1 MADTPAPKRCA
12 IYTRKSTE
20 EGLDQAFNS
29 LDAQR
34 EACGAFILSQLHEGW
49 TLVDELYEDG
59 GYSGGSMARPGVTA
73 LLADVEAGR
82 VDVIVVYKVD
92 RLTRSLGDFAKM
104 VDILDRAKASF
115 VSVTQ
120 AFNTTTSMGRLTL
133 NVLLSFAQ
141 FEREVTGERIRDK
154 FAASKAKGMFMG
166 GTAPLGYRAHDRGLH
181 IVETEAELVRSIFKR
196 YAALGSVRQLKE
208 LLDAEGHRTRV
219 QLTKG
224 GCSRGGVSFGTGTLY
239 HMLSN
244 RIYRGE
250 VPHKG
255 KWYPGNHEAIIDDA
269 LWSRAADTLASNRH
283 ERREPVPRTG
293 RSLLAGRLFDP
304 EGRPMT
310 TCNAKKDGKIY
321 RYYVTQPKLVC
332 STGPA
337 AVRMSAPDLERAVMQ
352 QLVLLLR
359 NGAELARVVGDR
371 MAAAGLGALLHD
383 AKSAAELLEGER
395 PTAGMVAVWLQRACI
410 GETHLTI
417 TIQLADDIVHT
428 VECYL
433 GKVRRGHD
441 IKLVIADAAVEVGR
455 DEALVALVAEAYALR
470 KLAFAHPE
478 DTIETLAERSGIW
491 IVRFKRL
498 LRLSYLAPDVVRTIL
513 EGRQPASLT
522 VSKLNTLTKLPMCW
536 HAQKALLGVG

>member
-1 MADTPAPKRCA
+1 MPAPKRCA

-34 EACGAFILSQLHEGW
+34 EACGAFILSQRHEGW
-49 TLVDELYEDG
+49 TLVDEVYEDG

-92 RLTRSLGDFAKM
+92 RLTRSLADFAKM

-181 IVETEAELVRSIFKR
+181 IVESEADLVRSIFTR
-196 YAALGSVRQLKE
+196 YAQLGSVRQLKD
-208 LLDAEGHRTRV
+208 LLDAEGHRTRI
-219 QLTKG
+219 QATKDG
-224 GCSRGGVSFGTGTLY
+224 GTRGGVPFGTGTLY
-239 HMLSN
+239 HILHN

-255 KWYPGNHEAIIDDA
+255 KWYAGNHEAIIDDA
-269 LWSRAADTLASNRH
+269 LWSRAAETLANNRH
-283 ERREPVPRTG
+283 ERLERVPRTG
-293 RSLLAGRLFDP
+293 RSVLAGRLFDP

-310 TCNAKKDGKIY
+310 TCNAKKDGKLY
-321 RYYVTQPKLVC
+321 RYYVTQPKLV
-332 STGPA
+332 STSGPA
-337 AVRMSAPDLERAVMQ
+337 AVRMSAPDLERTVVQ
-352 QLVLLLR
+352 QLALVLR
-359 NGAELARVVGDR
+359 NEAELARVVGDR
-371 MAAAGLGALLHD
+371 LDAAALNNLLQD
-383 AKSAAELLEGER
+383 AKAGAEMLASER
-395 PTAGMVAVWLQRACI
+395 PAAGVVGVWLQRACI
-410 GETHLTI
+410 GETRLTI
-417 TIQLADDIVHT
+417 TVQLTNDISHT
-428 VECYL
+428 IECYL
-433 GKVRRGHD
+433 GKVRRGYD
-441 IKLVIADAAVEVGR
+441 VKLVIADAAVEVAR
-455 DEALVALVAEAYALR
+455 DEVLVALVAEAHALR
-470 KLAFAHPE
+470 HLAIAHPE
-478 DTIETLAERSGIW
+478 DTVEQLAERSGIW

-498 LRLSYLAPDVVRTIL
+498 LRL
-513 EGRQPASLT
+513 
-522 VSKLNTLTKLPMCW
+522 
-536 HAQKALLGVG
+536 

>member
-1 MADTPAPKRCA
+1 MADTPATKRCA

-34 EACGAFILSQLHEGW
+34 EACGAFILSQRHEGW
-49 TLVDELYEDG
+49 TLVDEVYEDG

-92 RLTRSLGDFAKM
+92 RLTRSLADFAKM
-104 VDILDRAKASF
+104 VDILDKAKASF

-181 IVETEAELVRSIFKR
+181 IVEIEAELVRAIFTR
-196 YAALGSVRQLKE
+196 YAVLGSVRQLKA
-208 LLDAEGHRTRV
+208 LLDAEGQTTRV
-219 QLTKG
+219 QVTKDG
-224 GCSRGGVSFGTGTLY
+224 GRRGGVPFGTGTLY
-239 HMLSN
+239 HMLNN

-255 KWYPGNHEAIIDDA
+255 KWYTGNHEAIIDDA
-269 LWSRAADTLASNRH
+269 LWSRAAETLTTNRH
-283 ERREPVPRTG
+283 ERRERVPRKG
-293 RSLLAGRLFDP
+293 HSLLAGRLFDP

-310 TCNAKKDGKIY
+310 TCIAKKDGKHY
-321 RYYVTQPKLVC
+321 RYYVTQPKLVTA
-332 STGPA
+332 TGPA
-337 AVRMSAPDLERAVMQ
+337 AVRMAAPDLERAVVQ
-352 QLVLLLR
+352 QLIVLLG
-359 NGAELARVVGDR
+359 NGAALARVVGDR
-371 MAAAGLGALLHD
+371 LDAAALNNLLQE
-383 AKSAAELLEGER
+383 AKAAAEMLATDQ
-395 PTAGMVAVWLQRACI
+395 PAAGVVSMWLQRACI
-410 GETHLTI
+410 GETRLTM
-417 TIQLADDIVHT
+417 TVQLTDDIIHT
-428 VECYL
+428 IECYL
-433 GKVRRGHD
+433 GKVRRGYD
-441 IKLVIADAAVEVGR
+441 VKLVIADAAVKVAR
-455 DEALVALVAEAYALR
+455 DEALVALVAEAHALR
-470 KLAFAHPE
+470 QLAITHPE
-478 DTIETLAERSGIW
+478 DTVEQLAERSGIW

-498 LRLSYLAPDVVRTIL
+498 LRLSYLAPDIVRAIL
-513 EGRQPASLT
+513 DGRQPASLT
-522 VSKLNTLTKLPMCW
+522 VSKLNTLTKLPMGW
-536 HAQKALLGVG
+536 HAQKAMLGVG